1 MPWTGVRHA
10 SSSPWQDLTA
20 NEPPGLCN
28 PYAEYPFLRNV
39 LGYKRPWVYYLAMFL
54 NPILRFNWIFYAIFS
69 GELQHSALLSF
80 FVGFSEVC
88 RRGIWTLFR
97 VENEHCTNV
106 GRFRA
111 SRDVPLP
118 YEIEPPNPSPEA
130 ENADIETVPVLP
142 HHQASPR
149 SWRQSPQTFGGGD
162 DATAAATSSSHLE
175 AQHGP
180 PSGSLRRRSTLG
192 AMPSP
197 IQRGIQRVGT
207 IMGEAHTQ
215 DFERKRKPM
224 AAEPGSPFQ
233 GAATAEDEESSDEEV
248 EEDAGPRSLAAI
260 EQDREDRATNDE
272 DVRAAQ
278 DILDRHPSASR

>member
-1 MPWTGVRHA
+1 MDWSTP
-10 SSSPWQDLTA
+10 SSLALYQNPNA
-20 NEPPGLCN
+20 NKPPGLCN
-28 PYAEYPFLRNV
+28 PYAEHPFLRDV

-54 NPILRFNWIFYAIFS
+54 NPLLRFNWIFYVIFAS
-69 GELQHSALLSF
+69 ELQHSALLSF
-80 FVGFSEVC
+80 FVSFSEVC

-118 YEIEPPNPSPEA
+118 YEIEPPTSSPEA
-130 ENADIETVPVLP
+130 ENETAPVLP
-142 HHQASPR
+142 HHHMSPR
-149 SWRQSPQTFGGGD
+149 SWRHSPQTFGGGD
-162 DATAAATSSSHLE
+162 AAAAASSSSNLE

-180 PSGSLRRRSTLG
+180 GTLRRRSTMG

-224 AAEPGSPFQ
+224 ATESASPYQ

-248 EEDAGPRSLAAI
+248 DEAAGAGDLAVMEDDPEERVAD
-260 EQDREDRATNDE
+260 DE
-272 DVRAAQ
+272 DLIGAQ
-278 DILDRHPSASR
+278 EILDRHRSATA